1 MKLQI
6 PIVSCLLASLGDAL
20 ETRPKACGHFPTS
33 IQEFTSGFQQPKPPM
48 VKTEFQTSFIQH
60 KWYFEYQ
67 QSQRQKCPVTDA
79 AYHVRNANLSH
90 VSSGY
95 LYFSPSQKMVRAD
108 EAYEGALATS
118 IFDYGNT
125 TQQGLVMNTVTSYS
139 VGSPKPSVWSG
150 YVLSN
155 YPLFAED
162 FLIKGDAVFG
172 GLVTRNLLQGHVAS
186 WNIMFMG
193 SIPVTAFVDACG
205 VLVGYDYFSP
215 GLRTRVTTDFFNTAV
230 GPVKI

>member
-20 ETRPKACGHFPTS
+20 ETRTKACSHFPTS
-33 IQEFTSGFQQPKPPM
+33 MQEFTREFQQPKPPM

-60 KWYFEYQ
+60 KW
-67 QSQRQKCPVTDA
+67 
-79 AYHVRNANLSH
+79 NANLSH

-95 LYFSPSQKMVRAD
+95 LYFSPSQKLVRAD